1 LKHVSSRYFSEEE
14 LEEYYG
20 EERIHDKQVEY
31 TRNYDIAYSAIL
43 TTPDGRHYRVYYC
56 ENTGMGGRYFN
67 GQECEELF
75 LVPKLTLEL
84 GYSSSPELET
94 RISDDIM
101 KADRGELVEMLEN
114 TEEELLGRDW
124 GQ

>member
-1 LKHVSSRYFSEEE
+1 MSSRYFSEEE
-14 LEEYYG
+14 LKEYYE
-20 EERIHDKQVEY
+20 EERIHDAQVEY

-43 TTPDGRHYRVYYC
+43 TTPDGRHYHVYYC

-84 GYSSSPELET
+84 GYSSSPEPET
-94 RISDDIM
+94 CISADNM
-101 KADRGELVEMLEN
+101 TADRGELMEMLEN
-114 TEEELLGRDW
+114 NEEELLAREW
-124 GQ
+124 G